1 MDITYR
7 TDIKPAADDIISL
20 YKSSGIIRPVNDK
33 ERIEEMYEHSNLV
46 VTAWDGKLLVG
57 AGRSLTDHA
66 YCCYMSDLAVR
77 AEYQQKGIGRRIIEI
92 TKETIGERSML
103 LLLSAPGAMEYYP
116 KVGFEHAN
124 NAFIIK
130 RATYK

>member
-7 TDIKPAADDIISL
+7 TDLKPAADDIISL

-57 AGRSLTDHA
+57 VGRSLTDHA

-116 KVGFEHAN
+116 KVGFEQAN